1 MAPSEIPETNVTYE
15 QLIQLEYE
23 FNDAEDEIRTSN
35 QHQSMQPLLSIP
47 LRQFIN

>member
-1 MAPSEIPETNVTYE
+1 MTASEIPETNVTYE

-35 QHQSMQPLLSIP
+35 
-47 LRQFIN
+47 